1 MVEGEYQRAFAIMKL
16 NEDYSNPENITLE
29 MNSAYLHEYIHFIQD
44 FGTCYGIDQSVDRLS
59 RYLDM
64 IMQIQT
70 DNYSGYLKLSDE
82 ADFVSSLFMSAA
94 GHSIEDIS
102 DTVCHKVNGIELL
115 EEKEYYEEDY
125 PEYVDLF
132 KPSVIVQYN
141 NEKEFRFGGEAIA
154 ENMAYLFEKL
164 FFNTNDYEKSLP
176 YNSCEIV
183 YKEIVGTSCDSIQ
196 IMISLCY
203 ASLMSHFPGY
213 TFYTLAKRIKD
224 LKRSPEKM
232 EEIFEIASDLM
243 EAVNESQIKN
253 LEERIDYA
261 LPIIKNEVTKEKM
274 YSTFMYDL
282 KYCNNWLK
290 STYRYMIEQEEYFRN
305 TLVYILEEKNIL
317 LRKARMWELVKINE
331 SPLLID
337 KTGKLYSKDDK
348 HLVFLL
354 APYAL
359 QQTIMNKQ
367 TSCALFSICTA
378 YKKEISKKC
387 GEFWWKKE
395 FSKKICIMRFYLY
408 LMNLGD
414 VQFDELDNYLS

>member
-305 TLVYILEEKNIL
+305 TLVYILE
-317 LRKARMWELVKINE
+317 
-331 SPLLID
+331 
-337 KTGKLYSKDDK
+337 
-348 HLVFLL
+348 
-354 APYAL
+354 
-359 QQTIMNKQ
+359 
-367 TSCALFSICTA
+367 
-378 YKKEISKKC
+378 
-387 GEFWWKKE
+387 
-395 FSKKICIMRFYLY
+395 
-408 LMNLGD
+408 
-414 VQFDELDNYLS
+414 

>member
-1 MVEGEYQRAFAIMKL
+1 MVEGEYHRAFAIMKL
-16 NEDYSNPENITLE
+16 NGDYSNPENVTLE
-29 MNSAYLHEYIHFIQD
+29 MDSAYLHEYIHFIQD
-44 FGTCYGIDQSVDRLS
+44 FGTCYGVNQSVDRLS

-64 IMQIQT
+64 ILQIQT

-82 ADFVSSLFMSAA
+82 ADFVSSFFVFAA
-94 GHSIEDIS
+94 GDSVEDIS
-102 DTVCHKVNGIELL
+102 DTICHKVNEIEIL

-132 KPSVIVQYN
+132 KPSVIVHYN
-141 NEKEFRFGGEAIA
+141 HEKEFRFGGEAIA
-154 ENMAYLFEKL
+154 ESMAYFFEKL
-164 FFNTNDYEKSLP
+164 FFNANDYEKSLP

-196 IMISLCY
+196 IMIALCY

-213 TFYTLAKRIKD
+213 TFYTIAKRIKD
-224 LKRSPEKM
+224 SKRIPKKM
-232 EEIFEIASDLM
+232 KEIFEIAKDLM
-243 EAVNESQIKN
+243 EEVTEKQMKN

-261 LPIIKNEVTKEKM
+261 LPIIDSEVTRKKM
-274 YSTFMYDL
+274 YSPFMYDL

-290 STYRYMIEQEEYFRN
+290 NTYRHMIENKEQFRS
-305 TLVYILEEKNIL
+305 TLVYILEEKNNL
-317 LRKARMWELVKINE
+317 LRKGLMRKLLEINE
-331 SPLLID
+331 NPLLID
-337 KTGKLYSKDDK
+337 KTGKIYSKDDE

-367 TSCALFSICTA
+367 TGCALLSVCTA

-395 FSKKICIMRFYLY
+395 FSNKICIMRFYLY

>member
-1 MVEGEYQRAFAIMKL
+1 MVEGEYHRAFAIMKL
-16 NEDYSNPENITLE
+16 NGDYSNPENVTLE
-29 MNSAYLHEYIHFIQD
+29 MDSSYLHEYIHFIQD
-44 FGTCYGIDQSVDRLS
+44 FGTCYGVNQSVDRLS

-64 IMQIQT
+64 ILQIQT

-82 ADFVSSLFMSAA
+82 ADFVSSFFVFAA
-94 GHSIEDIS
+94 GDSVEDIS
-102 DTVCHKVNGIELL
+102 DTICHKVNEIEIL

-132 KPSVIVQYN
+132 KPSVIVHYN
-141 NEKEFRFGGEAIA
+141 HEKEFRFGGEAIA
-154 ENMAYLFEKL
+154 ESMAYFFEKL
-164 FFNTNDYEKSLP
+164 FFNANDYEKSLP

-196 IMISLCY
+196 IMIALCY

-213 TFYTLAKRIKD
+213 TFYTIAKRIKD
-224 LKRSPEKM
+224 SKRIPKKM
-232 EEIFEIASDLM
+232 KEIFEIAKDLM
-243 EAVNESQIKN
+243 EEVTEKQMKN

-261 LPIIKNEVTKEKM
+261 LPIIDSEVTRKKM
-274 YSTFMYDL
+274 YSPFMYDL

-290 STYRYMIEQEEYFRN
+290 NTYRHMIENKEQFRS
-305 TLVYILEEKNIL
+305 TLVYILEEKNNL
-317 LRKARMWELVKINE
+317 LRKDLMRKLLEINE
-331 SPLLID
+331 NPLLID
-337 KTGKLYSKDDK
+337 KTGKIYSKDDE

-367 TSCALFSICTA
+367 TGCALLSVCTA

-395 FSKKICIMRFYLY
+395 FSNKICIMRFYLY